1 MSVISFLNV
10 SQPSFKK
17 LDIFRTVELF
27 LVSQTSVGRSWERV
41 TLLLGTFRLTN
52 SLDLRN
58 KAQGEGGGGVKDNR
72 FTRHEISPYKQYKI
86 TN

>member
-1 MSVISFLNV
+1 MSVNSFLNV

-27 LVSQTSVGRSWERV
+27 LVSQTSVGWIWERV

-52 SLDLRN
+52 GLDLLN

-72 FTRHEISPYKQYKI
+72 FTRYEISPYKQYKI
-86 TN
+86 TH